1 MEPSAKTISETT
13 IRLVLE
19 PLDTGG
25 YVATSPDVQ
34 GMAVEGRS
42 ITETV
47 EFAQDA
53 IRVIVES
60 YIERGE
66 PLPPALVPKYT
77 GNESIE
83 LFIPVCTA

>member
-1 MEPSAKTISETT
+1 MEPGANTISETT

-19 PLDTGG
+19 PLEEGG

-34 GMAVEGRS
+34 GLAVEGRS
-42 ITETV
+42 ITEVV

-60 YIERGE
+60 YLARGE
-66 PLPPALVPKYT
+66 PLPPALIPKYT
-77 GNESIE
+77 GSEMIE
-83 LFIPVCTA
+83 LLIPVCTV

>member
-1 MEPSAKTISETT
+1 M
-13 IRLVLE
+13 LE
-19 PLDTGG
+19 PLTEGG

-34 GMAVEGRS
+34 GLAVEGRS

-60 YIERGE
+60 FLERGE
-66 PLPPALVPKYT
+66 PLPPALVPKLA
-77 GNESIE
+77 GSEQIE
-83 LFIPVCTA
+83 LLIPVCTV